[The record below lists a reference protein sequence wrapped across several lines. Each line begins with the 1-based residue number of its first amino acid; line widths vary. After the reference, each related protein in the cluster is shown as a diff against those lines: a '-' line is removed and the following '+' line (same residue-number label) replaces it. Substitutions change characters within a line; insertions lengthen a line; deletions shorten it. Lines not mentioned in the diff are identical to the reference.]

1 MALLNKS
8 FYGSRY
14 GFLDGQKRVKNRE
27 MSKMWLKIKDKLIH
41 LFNKAISSYQKNGLS
56 KQNFNWG
63 RVKRDD
69 TQA

>member
-1 MALLNKS
+1 MWLKIKDKLIHLFNKALFLALLNKS

-41 LFNKAISSYQKNGLS
+41 LFNKAIN
-56 KQNFNWG
+56 N
-63 RVKRDD
+63 
-69 TQA
+69 

>member
-41 LFNKAISSYQKNGLS
+41 LFNKA
-56 KQNFNWG
+56 
-63 RVKRDD
+63 VA
-69 TQA
+69 TT